1 MTEVGKRANRGKR
14 INQLLDEEADAD
26 DEFWQQDFF
35 KEEAE
40 DKEYESEKEEVDV
53 IDSDFYESVRP
64 PSQAS

>member
-40 DKEYESEKEEVDV
+40 DQEYESEKEEVDV